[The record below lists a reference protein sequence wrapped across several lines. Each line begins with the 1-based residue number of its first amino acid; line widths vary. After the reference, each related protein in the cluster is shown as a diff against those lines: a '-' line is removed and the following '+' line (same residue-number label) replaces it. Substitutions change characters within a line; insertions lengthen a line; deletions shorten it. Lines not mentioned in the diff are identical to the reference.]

1 MALSRAESNF
11 LADFFPSLFKFL
23 EARWCLGYLEP
34 LFAATRVGASFIG
47 VSWRFGGW
55 KSEEKKRGVFVTFV
69 CISLVLFSYRI
80 HKHLHLVVMVV
91 IRSNGST
98 RLGTM

>member
-55 KSEEKKRGVFVTFV
+55 KSEEKKKGCFCHFCVYISGFIFVSDSQTS
-69 CISLVLFSYRI
+69 SLS
-80 HKHLHLVVMVV
+80 
-91 IRSNGST
+91 SNGSNKE
-98 RLGTM
+98 